1 MGDVGNRGGYS
12 CGGSTEVNGKPLY
25 PPQFFY
31 KHKTSLKKVKCL
43 WKKKNLDSQEKSHG
57 SWSWKFFPWVFR
69 KGIASMNSTVNSV

>member
-12 CGGSTEVNGKPLY
+12 CGGSTEMNGKPLY

-43 WKKKNLDSQEKSHG
+43 WKKKILILRRNPMAPGHG
-57 SWSWKFFPWVFR
+57 SFSRGSSEK
-69 KGIASMNSTVNSV
+69 ALLL